1 MARQLA
7 SSEQNS
13 NNNFV
18 QLFPE
23 MWYLDTKCASNRVR
37 RGQKVFWSHWF
48 LCIYAVDQNNR
59 GEKDQSITVKE
70 KQWCG
75 WMNMDKSVN
84 SFAAFLFC
92 IWSRRYTRSSLSGK
106 MTHASNTTNQSWASL
121 FLLGMINNHWPWKDA
136 CSAYRIQKRLCQ
148 RCYCCGWLL
157 PLRKCIM
164 LSRNRMISCVRHFL
178 VKPFV
183 LSHGKKYL

>member
-1 MARQLA
+1 MYNTKHTPTSHIMARQLA

-92 IWSRRYTRSSLSGK
+92 IWSRRYTRSSLSG
-106 MTHASNTTNQSWASL
+106 NTCFQHNKS
-121 FLLGMINNHWPWKDA
+121 
-136 CSAYRIQKRLCQ
+136 
-148 RCYCCGWLL
+148 
-157 PLRKCIM
+157 
-164 LSRNRMISCVRHFL
+164 
-178 VKPFV
+178 V
-183 LSHGKKYL
+183 LSITILTWDDKQSLALKRCL